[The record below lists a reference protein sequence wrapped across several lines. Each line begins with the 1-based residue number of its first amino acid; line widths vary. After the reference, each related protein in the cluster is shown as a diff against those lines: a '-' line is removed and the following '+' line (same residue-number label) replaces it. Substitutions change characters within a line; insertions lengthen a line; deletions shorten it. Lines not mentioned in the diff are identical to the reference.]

1 MSRQDLLKKYHVYL
15 QVERGLSS
23 NSLNGYARDLR
34 QLEAYA
40 RREAKPV
47 QLLGRQ
53 NLIDWVRS
61 QSREGAAPSSIC
73 RRLSAVKGFYSFL
86 QRDGLIQ
93 ENPASDLSIQQVSK
107 QIPRYLTEE
116 EIESLIKVPDVN
128 HIEGIRDRAIL
139 DVLYA
144 TGLRVSEL
152 VNLKVMDIELDRAL
166 LRCSGK
172 GSKQRIVPL
181 GRFAVDSLGQYLRV
195 RGLFEPRKG
204 AEQVFLRAKGLPL
217 TRYYVWRVLK
227 KYAQLAGLVH
237 VNPHSLRH
245 SFATHLINR
254 GADSRT
260 VQTLLGH
267 SDISTTQI
275 YTHLSNPQLSQTLEK
290 FHPRSKK

>member
-1 MSRQDLLKKYHVYL
+1 MSQQDFLKKYHVYL

-34 QLEAYA
+34 QLEAFA
-40 RREAKPV
+40 RREGTPI
-47 QLLGRQ
+47 QSLGRQ
-53 NLIDWVRS
+53 NLIDWIRS
-61 QSREGAAPSSIC
+61 QSREGAAPSSIG
-73 RRLSAVKGFYSFL
+73 RRLSAVKGFYNFL
-86 QRDGLIQ
+86 QRDGFIQ
-93 ENPASDLSIQQVSK
+93 ENPADDLSIHQVSK
-107 QIPRYLTEE
+107 KIPRYLTEE
-116 EIESLIKVPDVN
+116 ETESLIKAPDVN
-128 HIEGIRDRAIL
+128 HLEGIRDRAIL
-139 DVLYA
+139 DVFYA

-152 VNLKVMDIELDRAL
+152 VDLKVLDVELDRAL
-166 LRCSGK
+166 IRCSGK

-181 GRFAVDSLGQYLRV
+181 GRFALDSLGKYLRV
-195 RGLFEPRKG
+195 RGQLDPRRRV
-204 AEQVFLRAKGLPL
+204 EQVFLRTQGRSL
-217 TRYYVWRVLK
+217 TRFYVWRLLK
-227 KYAQLAGLVH
+227 KYAQQAGLAH

-275 YTHLSNPQLSQTLEK
+275 YTHLSNPHLSQTLEK